1 MWIKTPRKHIVYY
14 QSQKRFKTHSAI
26 NDVTDQTSPMWKWAG
41 PEPGPS
47 SASSSSVLFQ
57 YTRLPPQVLT
67 VLTFPRPKHN
77 SQSGCLIKPCC
88 KSSGHVWKWTFPKV
102 TAFLNIGDLFTQIYL
117 IYFSATEL
125 QISIDSSE
133 VETCRR
139 PGKDD
144 YLGEEASYPTVIS
157 AFHSLLLLL
166 LESDF

>member
-1 MWIKTPRKHIVYY
+1 M
-14 QSQKRFKTHSAI
+14 
-26 NDVTDQTSPMWKWAG
+26 
-41 PEPGPS
+41 
-47 SASSSSVLFQ
+47 
-57 YTRLPPQVLT
+57 
-67 VLTFPRPKHN
+67 
-77 SQSGCLIKPCC
+77 
-88 KSSGHVWKWTFPKV
+88 

-144 YLGEEASYPTVIS
+144 YLGEEASYPAVIS